1 MSAGKDIQPVALAE
15 GRVRAV
21 VEGVAPA
28 VDGGRFPTKR
38 VGGDVSD
45 FAAIKLL
52 KFATS

>member
-1 MSAGKDIQPVALAE
+1 MEPIKCKLLYA
-15 GRVRAV
+15 
-21 VEGVAPA
+21 
-28 VDGGRFPTKR
+28 TKR